1 MAPVHNRMPVIIESD
16 SMAHWLCSEDK
27 ATLSDLMKLCDDRVI
42 AAKAVSDYVN
52 NARHDGE
59 RCLI

>member
-16 SMAHWLCSEDK
+16 SMADWLCSEDK
-27 ATLSDLMKLCDDRVI
+27 TTLSDLMKPCDNTVI
-42 AAKAVSDYVN
+42 TANAISDYVN
-52 NARHDGE
+52 NTRHDGE